1 MKDNAQNALPG
12 KGMARLLIVQPIVP
26 SYRID
31 FFAKLNSALNQK
43 LTVFAGKGGLP
54 GMEDVEDFPWL
65 HYAGRVRPIFFGI
78 DWQSDVLGIELHSDD
93 VLIVCGAPR
102 SISTILPLIR
112 ARVLGVRT
120 IWWGHYWSATTKTW
134 RLELRKLLFHLADG
148 LLFYTDI
155 ETDEFRM
162 SVRRNSWKVIAGL
175 NNGVRNE
182 EISSLR
188 LEYTPHLRKR
198 SIFFIG
204 RITKKAQIDILFRA
218 LGQDALKSEFID
230 IIGSGPELERLQRLA
245 SDLGISS
252 RVRWHGALTDERL
265 ISRIANQCKLF
276 CYPGEVGLSLIH
288 AMNYGLP
295 AVVHDERYKQMP
307 EYSAFL
313 ESNAG
318 WCFSRNNT
326 SSLADVL
333 SERLNDHDGLVEASY
348 RAISTVTH
356 SYNTSDM
363 VFRTLKLLK
372 SI

>member
-1 MKDNAQNALPG
+1 MKDNAKNSLPG

-31 FFAKLNSALNQK
+31 FFAKLSSALDQK

-54 GMEDVEDFPWL
+54 GMAEVKDFPWL
-65 HYAGRVRPIFFGI
+65 HYVGSVRPILFGI

-102 SISTILPLIR
+102 SISTILLLIR

-120 IWWGHYWSATTKTW
+120 IWWGHYWSATTKAW
-134 RLELRKLLFHLADG
+134 RLELRKFLFHLADG
-148 LLFYTDI
+148 LLFYTDL
-155 ETDEFRM
+155 ETTEFRLGAL
-162 SVRRNSWKVIAGL
+162 RNSWKAISGL
-175 NNGVRNE
+175 NNGIRNE
-182 EISSLR
+182 EASSLR
-188 LEYTPHLRKR
+188 IEYTPHLRKR

-204 RITKKAQIDILFRA
+204 RITEKAQLDILFRA
-218 LGQDALKSEFID
+218 LGQDTLKSVFID
-230 IIGSGPELERLQRLA
+230 IIGSGPEKEQLQRLA

-252 RVRWHGALTDERL
+252 RVRWHGAITDEL
-265 ISRIANQCKLF
+265 AISRIANQCKLF

-295 AVVHDERYKQMP
+295 AVLHDDRYKQMP

-313 ESNAG
+313 ESKAG
-318 WCFSRNNT
+318 WCFARNNT

-333 SERLNDHDGLVEASY
+333 TERLNDHDGLVEASH
-348 RAISTVTH
+348 RAISAVTH

-363 VFRTLKLLK
+363 VFRTLKLLD